1 MTKEELVKVLTD
13 AVGGT
18 AYGDAIIDEAAATYG
33 DKDKK
38 YGQDIKDRLHEKLG
52 VLKAYERIHRDASED
67 AKATAEAEKIATVK
81 KALKAL
87 KAAKG
92 GCGCKAA

>member
-38 YGQDIKDRLHEKLG
+38 IRTGYQRPS
-52 VLKAYERIHRDASED
+52 A
-67 AKATAEAEKIATVK
+67 
-81 KALKAL
+81 
-87 KAAKG
+87 
-92 GCGCKAA
+92 